1 MIGVK
6 DRSFPVSPNDFP
18 PALIVTINE
27 KTPSF
32 DFSLVNTPKNH
43 KPINNEKSKQIRET
57 DSRIGTMVKKN
68 EGNTFKDNI
77 LDNLHKDIEDMIN
90 RKMESL
96 QEKYLSPLEK
106 IQSIYNDELQRLRK
120 ELEANLLEIYKLL
133 ER

>member
-1 MIGVK
+1 
-6 DRSFPVSPNDFP
+6 
-18 PALIVTINE
+18 
-27 KTPSF
+27 
-32 DFSLVNTPKNH
+32 
-43 KPINNEKSKQIRET
+43 
-57 DSRIGTMVKKN
+57 MVKKN